1 MSLLDLNSIRICNEK
16 NWMLRGGASR
26 WRVPVPEY
34 SPGSISVY
42 AIYYSDADVR
52 TLFLKSALCNWPF
65 IKTLTEPQQQS
76 STLLS
81 SGKLKGLYQVHTG
94 VSLTSVCHKFISVY
108 TQSQKQTKVITFKQ
122 RSLASSGVC
131 KSQEQYKPNTEVFY
145 HVWCS
150 SVSQRSSETAS
161 TV

>member
-1 MSLLDLNSIRICNEK
+1 MSLLNLNWIGICNGK
-16 NWMLRGGASR
+16 KLDALWRSVALWDVFLCLNIPQAASLFIPFITAMLMSGLWSSEFQK
-26 WRVPVPEY
+26 P
-34 SPGSISVY
+34 SH
-42 AIYYSDADVR
+42 
-52 TLFLKSALCNWPF
+52 TFLKSALCNWPF

-131 KSQEQYKPNTEVFY
+131 ESQEQ
-145 HVWCS
+145 
-150 SVSQRSSETAS
+150 
-161 TV
+161 